1 MQRPLGAAEGSG
13 PEGAAA
19 ALEGVFWD
27 EATEDAVRARGDG
40 PTQAST
46 ETARAAQARAQALV
60 RQGAPSLEGL
70 RDMQLLAQAM
80 GLPVPR
86 ILFAEMLEKSS
97 ASLGQKQKFRR
108 ELADMTPLT
117 ETGCVS
123 VEFRGPGADLPQTAY
138 LVLEKCPA
146 DHDLSAQLDPLYA
159 KIPPSRQ
166 EEIRQNLSMLVYLGR
181 STFRQMLE
189 TKTRVLAEIARKL
202 PPGFD
207 PADLQVDPANT
218 TLFLP
223 PPCAARVG
231 IFVRYEGDLDDSSRG
246 AGSRGGAPPAP

>member
-1 MQRPLGAAEGSG
+1 M
-13 PEGAAA
+13 
-19 ALEGVFWD
+19 
-27 EATEDAVRARGDG
+27 
-40 PTQAST
+40 
-46 ETARAAQARAQALV
+46 
-60 RQGAPSLEGL
+60 
-70 RDMQLLAQAM
+70 
-80 GLPVPR
+80 
-86 ILFAEMLEKSS
+86 IEKSS

-123 VEFRGPGADLPQTAY
+123 VEFCGPGAGGAGGAAVPQTAY

-159 KIPPSRQ
+159 KIPPHRQ

-181 STFRQMLE
+181 STFGQMLE
-189 TKTRVLAEIARKL
+189 TKTRALAEIARKL
-202 PPGFD
+202 PSGFD

-231 IFVRYEGDLDDSSRG
+231 IFVRYEEDLADASRG
-246 AGSRGGAPPAP
+246 